1 MDAEQQFQAAAQM
14 YQAGDF
20 PGAEGQLA
28 ALALAVPGNPNI
40 LHLLALTQLRQNK
53 ADAAADSLKE
63 LTELV
68 PDSAEARDLFGCALR
83 QAGRVNAAIRQF
95 RRALEIAPDASNIH
109 YNLGNAYRDDRQFPL
124 AAEHF
129 KRAADL
135 DPNNLNAL
143 FNLGQC
149 HYNLSNL
156 SQAAETLQ
164 RLVDRAPNDLE
175 AQVLLAR
182 AHYFSKRYAQ
192 TRKVLEAALP
202 LAQNDPD
209 VLGFY
214 AEVTAQ
220 MGDFQTATEY
230 YDRLLSIQPNAPDL
244 LRLKAAALSAIGDT
258 EGALEHFR
266 KAASAAPEDPAN
278 HASLGL
284 LLERLNRVDDAWA
297 AITEALD
304 KHPGDPALNL
314 VAARL
319 ERRAGNHDTALARLK
334 ALDPAVRDASPVRGE
349 IHFET
354 GRLYESLNRPG
365 DAIEN
370 VELGNAV
377 LTRDTQAV
385 AMYRARSEEYLSR
398 LQRAYD
404 GLAAKPA
411 AQPDPAI
418 DGDSTPVFLVGF
430 PQSGEGLVEQVM
442 KAHPGLQVL
451 TEQAT
456 LSVVRDHLL
465 TRDNDFPADLFDI
478 PDADLAAL
486 RRLYFQA
493 VERAATRNPD
503 ARLIDSLPLDILDVG
518 LIHRLF
524 PDARFI
530 LPLRHPCDVCL
541 DCFMEPLALNDGTV
555 HFTQLNDTVAFYEKV
570 MALWQTQR
578 EALNLNV
585 HEIRHEALVGDD
597 EQAIRQLLDFLG
609 VPWDDRV
616 LAPLAAKSGDDR
628 AAGKWRTYE
637 LHLAPYLSR
646 LRPFIKAFG
655 YADRGA

>member
-20 PGAEGQLA
+20 SGAERQLV

-40 LHLLALTQLRQNK
+40 LHLLALAQLRQNK

-63 LTELV
+63 LTDLV
-68 PDSAEARDLFGCALR
+68 PGSAEALDLFGCALR

-95 RRALEIAPDASNIH
+95 RKALDIAPDASNIH

-135 DPNNLNAL
+135 DPDNLNAL

-149 HYNLSNL
+149 YYNLSNL

-164 RLVDRAPNDLE
+164 SLVDRAPDDLE
-175 AQVLLAR
+175 AHVLLAR

-192 TRKVLEAALP
+192 TRKALEAALP

-220 MGDFQTATEY
+220 MGDFQTAIEC

-244 LRLKAAALSAIGDT
+244 LRLKAAALSAMGDT

-266 KAASAAPEDPAN
+266 KAASAAPDDPAN

-284 LLERLNRVDDAWA
+284 LLERLNRADDAWA

-304 KHPGDPALNL
+304 NHPGDPALNL

-319 ERRAGNHDTALARLK
+319 DRRTGEHDKALARLK
-334 ALDPAVRDASPVRGE
+334 ALDPAARDASPVRGE

-354 GRLYESLNRPG
+354 GRLYECLNRPG

-370 VELGNAV
+370 VELGNAF
-377 LTRDTQAV
+377 LARDTQAV
-385 AMYRARSEEYLSR
+385 AMFRARSEEYLGR
-398 LQRAYD
+398 LHRAFE
-404 GLAAKPA
+404 GPTAKPA
-411 AQPDPAI
+411 VQPAPAPE
-418 DGDSTPVFLVGF
+418 GDSTPVFLVGF
-430 PQSGEGLVEQVM
+430 PQSGEGLVDRVI

-451 TEQAT
+451 AEQAT

-465 TRDNDFPADLFDI
+465 TRGNDFPANLFDI

-486 RRLYFQA
+486 RSLYFQA
-493 VERAATRNPD
+493 VERAVTRNPG
-503 ARLIDSLPLDILDVG
+503 ARLIDSLPLNILDVG

-524 PDARFI
+524 PDAKFI
-530 LPLRHPCDVCL
+530 LTLRHPCDVCL
-541 DCFMEPLALNDGTV
+541 NCFMEPLALNDGTV
-555 HFTQLNDTVAFYEKV
+555 HFTQLDDTVAFYEKV

-578 EALNLNV
+578 ETLNLNV
-585 HEIRHEALVGDD
+585 HEIRHEELVGDK
-597 EQAIRQLLDFLG
+597 EQAIRRLLEFLDT
-609 VPWDDRV
+609 PWDDQV
-616 LAPLAAKSGDDR
+616 LAPLAAESGDDM

-637 LHLAPYLSR
+637 IHMAPYLPR
-646 LRPFIKAFG
+646 LRP
-655 YADRGA
+655 

>member
-14 YQAGDF
+14 YQTGDL
-20 PGAEGQLA
+20 PGAERQLV
-28 ALALAVPGNPNI
+28 ALARAVPGNPNI
-40 LHLLALTQLRQNK
+40 LHLLALTQLRQDK

-63 LTELV
+63 LTDLV
-68 PDSAEARDLFGCALR
+68 PDSAEALDLFGCALR

-95 RRALEIAPDASNIH
+95 RKALNIAPDASNIH
-109 YNLGNAYRDDRQFPL
+109 YNLGNAYRDDRQVPQ

-129 KRAADL
+129 KRAVDL

-149 HYNLSNL
+149 YYNLSNL
-156 SQAAETLQ
+156 TQAAETLQ
-164 RLVDRAPNDLE
+164 SLVDRAPDDLE
-175 AQVLLAR
+175 ARVLLAR
-182 AHYFSKRYAQ
+182 AHYLNKRYPQ
-192 TRKVLEAALP
+192 TRKTLEAALA
-202 LAQNDPD
+202 LAQNDPE

-214 AEVTAQ
+214 AEVTAL
-220 MGDFQTATEY
+220 MGDFQTAIEY
-230 YDRLLSIQPNAPDL
+230 YDRLLSMQPDDPGL
-244 LRLKAAALSAIGDT
+244 LRLKAATLSAMGDT
-258 EGALEHFR
+258 EGALGQFR
-266 KAASAAPEDPAN
+266 KAAEAAPDDPAN
-278 HASLGL
+278 PASLGL
-284 LLERLNRVDDAWA
+284 LLERMNRPDDAWA
-297 AITEALD
+297 AIKVALD

-319 ERRAGNHDTALARLK
+319 ERRAGNHDKALARLK
-334 ALDPAVRDASPVRGE
+334 ALDPAARDASPLLGE

-370 VELGNAV
+370 VELGNAF

-385 AMYRARSEEYLSR
+385 AMFRARSEEYLNR
-398 LQRAYD
+398 LHRAYD
-404 GLAAKPA
+404 GPAAKPA
-411 AQPDPAI
+411 VQPDPTPG
-418 DGDSTPVFLVGF
+418 DGNAPVFLVGF
-430 PQSGEGLVEQVM
+430 PQSGEGLLDQVM
-442 KAHPGLQVL
+442 TAHPGLQVL
-451 TEQAT
+451 EEQAT

-465 TRDNDFPADLFDI
+465 TRGSDFPANLFDI
-478 PDADLAAL
+478 SDAELAEL
-486 RRLYFQA
+486 RSLYFQA

-503 ARLIDSLPLDILDVG
+503 ARLIDSLPLNILDVG

-524 PDARFI
+524 PDAKFI

-555 HFTQLNDTVAFYEKV
+555 HFTQLDDTVTFYEKV

-585 HEIRHEALVGDD
+585 HEIRHEELVGEH
-597 EQAIRQLLDFLG
+597 EQAIRRLLDFLG

-616 LAPLAAKSGDDR
+616 LAPLAAGSGR
-628 AAGKWRTYE
+628 ETTTGKWRTYE
-637 LHLAPYLSR
+637 IHMAPYLPR

-655 YADRGA
+655 YANGAA